1 MKRICLLLAVL
12 ALPAL
17 IFAAGSNQQPAP
29 AAAPASGSASAS
41 STQGGY
47 IRHAWW
53 GNAVRDERT
62 INVAKLFMQKN
73 PGVTVETEPT
83 AWDGYW
89 PKLNTQAAAGA
100 LPDVMQQDYQ
110 YIEQYNNR
118 NLLVD
123 LNTYAQKGVIDLSK
137 WSDAG
142 LSSGRLNGK
151 LIALCIGTNAW
162 GLGVDPAVL
171 KQAGITIDDTKWTWK
186 DFEQTAI
193 TVFQKTGVQSNVI
206 PDYAHMVWE
215 NICRQFGVPFFALD
229 HKSLGFTNNADV
241 RAALIENLNM
251 WMRIKAA
258 GALYNP
264 EDSFVAG
271 NAMEQDPLAKGKSWN
286 SFYWSNQHVG
296 MVAAANRPLE
306 YYITPSVNGMKAP
319 FGTYLK
325 PGQFIS
331 ILTTSKSQDLAA
343 KYVNFFVND
352 LDANRILLAERG
364 IPVPTDVRADLAS
377 RVDPNMK
384 YLFDYI
390 TKVTPFCTPIDPPDA
405 PQAGEVRDAI
415 RPILLDCLTGK
426 LDTTTT
432 VNNMI
437 AAANAVLSR

>member
-1 MKRICLLLAVL
+1 MKRLCLILAVL
-12 ALPAL
+12 ILPAL
-17 IFAAGSNQQPAP
+17 IFVGCQKKEAASQQPSAQP
-29 AAAPASGSASAS
+29 AAQAQV
-41 STQGGY
+41 TGY

-62 INVAKLFMQKN
+62 IAVAKLFMDKN

-89 PKLNTQAAAGA
+89 AKLNTQAAANA

-110 YIEQYNNR
+110 YIQQYTDR

-123 LNTYAQKGVIDLSK
+123 LNSYAQKGVIDLSK
-137 WSDAG
+137 WADAG
-142 LSSGRLNGK
+142 LSSGRLGGK
-151 LIALCIGTNAW
+151 QIALCIGTNAW

-171 KQAGITIDDTKWTWK
+171 KQAGVTIDDTKWTWK
-186 DFEQTAI
+186 DFEQAAL
-193 TVFQKTGVQSNVI
+193 TVYQKTGIQTNII
-206 PDYAHMVWE
+206 PDYGHMVWE
-215 NICRQFGVPFFALD
+215 NIVRQFGVPFFALD
-229 HKSLGFTNNADV
+229 HKSLGFTNNADAK
-241 RAALIENLNM
+241 AALVENFNM
-251 WMRIKAA
+251 WMRLKAA
-258 GALYNP
+258 GALYSP
-264 EDSFVAG
+264 EDSFAAG
-271 NAMEQDPLAKGKSWN
+271 NAMELDPLAKGKAWN

-296 MVAAANRPLE
+296 YATAANRPLE

-331 ILTTSKSQDLAA
+331 ILTTSKNQDLAA

-415 RPILLDCLTGK
+415 RPILLDCMTGK
-426 LDTTTT
+426 IDTTTA

-437 AAANAVLSR
+437 SAANAVLGR